1 LNLDFVDTM
10 WIPKTE
16 KEITDAAAN
25 RTLEETVTF
34 EGKRE
39 ISNKSID
46 IATDLSA
53 FANTSGGVLIYG
65 LAEDSNRKLT
75 ILNPIRLNGERERI
89 DQIVRTCV
97 DEVPFFNVTAIETQQ
112 DQSIGYLVVLVPPSE
127 RAPHMVIVKGESRF
141 YGRSQTGNYV
151 LTQADVGRLYERR
164 RVSEAS
170 VLPLLEEAIKEAPVP
185 DNERFAHLHI
195 VARPVL
201 ADDTVLDRALS
212 AGQNH
217 KVLLTEVLDQIG
229 SSGIYKDGYVPDIG
243 HPGSGWIRRP
253 EGYRGNCQHERDADM
268 GVHFQFNLD
277 GSAYFFSGRAAEAH
291 KEGQPKTFFSSIVAG
306 STTKFLAVL
315 GELYDR
321 ANYLGMVDVGL
332 AVTGL
337 EGCVADLPRDPFRN
351 LPRFTGRDYRKTARS
366 NALLLKEDP
375 KRVAAQLVMPVVD
388 AVSQSTDNPFKNR

>member
-1 LNLDFVDTM
+1 M

-39 ISNKSID
+39 IANKSVD

-65 LAEDSNRKLT
+65 LAEDGNRKLT
-75 ILNPIRLNGERERI
+75 ILNPIKLQGERERI

-97 DEVPFFNVTAIETQQ
+97 DEVPFFKVTAIETQE
-112 DQSIGYLVVLVPPSE
+112 DAAIGYLVVLVPPSE
-127 RAPHMVIVKGESRF
+127 RAPHMVIVKGVNRF
-141 YGRSQTGNYV
+141 YGRSETGNYI
-151 LTQADVGRLYERR
+151 LTQAEVARLYERR
-164 RVSEAS
+164 GVSEAS

-201 ADDTVLDRALS
+201 GEDALLDRALS
-212 AGQNH
+212 SGKNH
-217 KVLLTEVLDQIG
+217 KELLTEVLDQIS
-229 SSGIYKDGYVPDIG
+229 SSGIYKDGYIPDIG
-243 HPGSGWIRRP
+243 HPGSGWVRRP
-253 EGYRGNCQHERDADM
+253 EGYYGKCHYGPEEDM

-277 GSAYFFSGRAAEAH
+277 GSAYFFSGRAAEVDR
-291 KEGQPKTFFSSIVAG
+291 KGETKFFFSSIVAG

-321 ANYLGMVDVGL
+321 ANHFGMIDIGL

-337 EGCVADLPRDPFRN
+337 RDCVPHLPRDSFRP
-351 LPRFTGRDYRKTARS
+351 LPKFARS
-366 NALLLKEDP
+366 EYRRTSRANAIMLKEDP
-375 KRVAAQLVMPVVD
+375 RRVAAQLVMPLID
-388 AVSQSTDNPFKNR
+388 AMSQGTDDPFKDH

>member
-1 LNLDFVDTM
+1 M

-16 KEITDAAAN
+16 EEITDAVAN

-65 LAEDSNRKLT
+65 LAEDGHGQLT
-75 ILNPIRLNGERERI
+75 IPNPIKLKGERERI

-97 DEVPFFNVTAIETQQ
+97 DEVPFVKLTAIETQQ
-112 DQSIGYLVVLVPPSE
+112 DPSIGYLIVVVPPSE
-127 RAPHMVIVKGESRF
+127 RAPHMVIVKGESRY
-141 YGRSQTGNYV
+141 YGRAETGNYV
-151 LTQADVGRLYERR
+151 LNQSEVARLYERR
-164 RVSEAS
+164 RVTEAS
-170 VLPLLEEAIKEAPVP
+170 ILPLLDEAIKQAPVA
-185 DNERFAHLHI
+185 DNDKFAHLHI

-201 ADDTVLDRALS
+201 ADDTILDRCLPS
-212 AGQNH
+212 GKNH
-217 KVLLTEVLDQIG
+217 KELLTGVLDQIS

-243 HPGSGWIRRP
+243 HPGSGWVRRP
-253 EGYRGNCQHERDADM
+253 EGYYGKCHYGSEEDM

-291 KEGQPKTFFSSIVAG
+291 REGEPKSFFSSIVAG
-306 STTKFLAVL
+306 STTKFFAVL

-337 EGCVADLPRDPFRN
+337 EGCVPALPRDPFGT
-351 LPRFTGRDYRKTARS
+351 LPKFAGRAYRRTARS
-366 NALLLKEDP
+366 NAMLLKEDP
-375 KRVAAQLVMPVVD
+375 KRVAAQLVMPLVD
-388 AVSQSTDNPFKNR
+388 AVSQGTDDPFKNR

>member
-1 LNLDFVDTM
+1 M

-16 KEITDAAAN
+16 KDITDATSN

-39 ISNKSID
+39 ISNKSVD

-65 LAEDSNRKLT
+65 LAEDSNQKLT
-75 ILNPIRLNGERERI
+75 MLNPIKLKGERERI

-97 DEVPFFNVTAIETQQ
+97 DEVPFFKVTAIETQQ
-112 DQSIGYLVVLVPPSE
+112 DPAIGYLVVLVPPSE
-127 RAPHMVIVKGESRF
+127 RAPHMVIVKGVNRF
-141 YGRSQTGNYV
+141 YGRSETGNYV
-151 LTQADVGRLYERR
+151 LTQVEVARLYERR
-164 RVSEAS
+164 GVSEAS

-195 VARPVL
+195 VVRPVL
-201 ADDTVLDRALS
+201 AEDALLDRALS
-212 AGQNH
+212 SGKNH
-217 KVLLTEVLDQIG
+217 KELLSKVLDQIS

-243 HPGSGWIRRP
+243 HPGSGWVRRP
-253 EGYRGNCQHERDADM
+253 EGYYGKCHYGPEEDM

-291 KEGQPKTFFSSIVAG
+291 NEGQPKTFFSSIIAG

-315 GELYDR
+315 GELYGR

-337 EGCVADLPRDPFRN
+337 EGCVPDLQRNPFRT
-351 LPRFTGRDYRKTARS
+351 LPKFTGRSYRKTARS
-366 NALLLKEDP
+366 NAMLLKEDP
-375 KRVAAQLVMPVVD
+375 KSVAARLLMPLVD
-388 AVSQSTDNPFKNR
+388 AISQGTDDPFKGK

>member
-1 LNLDFVDTM
+1 M
-10 WIPKTE
+10 WIPKSE
-16 KEITDAAAN
+16 KEITEAAAN

-39 ISNKSID
+39 TSNKSVD

-53 FANTSGGVLIYG
+53 FANTSGGVVIYG

-75 ILNPIRLNGERERI
+75 ILNPIRLKGERERI

-97 DEVPFFNVTAIETQQ
+97 DEVPFLKISAIETK
-112 DQSIGYLVVLVPPSE
+112 DDPSIGYLVVVIPPSE
-127 RAPHMVIVKGESRF
+127 RAPHMVIVKGEKRF
-141 YGRSQTGNYV
+141 YGRGDTGNFI
-151 LTQADVGRLYERR
+151 LSQAEVARLYERR

-170 VLPLLEEAIKEAPVP
+170 ILPLLEQAIKEAPVP

-201 ADDTVLDRALS
+201 ADDTLLDRALS
-212 AGQNH
+212 SGKNH
-217 KVLLTEVLDQIG
+217 KELLTQVIDQIS

-253 EGYRGNCQHERDADM
+253 EGYRGNCQYERDEDM
-268 GVHFQFNLD
+268 AVHFQFNLD

-291 KEGQPKTFFSSIVAG
+291 RESQPKSFFSSIVAG

-321 ANYLGMVDVGL
+321 ANYFGMVDVGL
-332 AVTGL
+332 SVTGL
-337 EGCVADLPRDPFRN
+337 HGCIPDMPRDPFRE
-351 LPRFTGRDYRKTARS
+351 LPKFARSNYQKTARS
-366 NALLLKEDP
+366 SAMLLKEDP
-375 KRVAAQLVMPVVD
+375 RNLAARLIMPLVD
-388 AVSQSTDNPFKNR
+388 AVSQGTDDPFKLG